1 MSKENYE
8 WFFNN
13 LDENAL
19 KKFLCEILEKNV
31 LRETFGYLLTDLKD
45 SKKINI
51 YEILKI
57 LENRDTHNIGTK
69 KMGFVDT
76 KVELYKYNGN
86 IVRIVNNNTEKC
98 DVAEIFCQELK
109 IQENVDK
116 KSLILLND
124 DNIFSNYEIIKHCCD
139 IPTQFPNRMC
149 NESYAHAT
157 AKAVV
162 DAVSYVSSAID
173 SVLPSMSA
181 KEFIPA
187 SMGPQNLDGI
197 IELKHNS
204 NKVDIIKEEIKY
216 LCS

>member
-1 MSKENYE
+1 
-8 WFFNN
+8 
-13 LDENAL
+13 
-19 KKFLCEILEKNV
+19 
-31 LRETFGYLLTDLKD
+31 
-45 SKKINI
+45 
-51 YEILKI
+51 
-57 LENRDTHNIGTK
+57 
-69 KMGFVDT
+69 
-76 KVELYKYNGN
+76 
-86 IVRIVNNNTEKC
+86 
-98 DVAEIFCQELK
+98 
-109 IQENVDK
+109 
-116 KSLILLND
+116 
-124 DNIFSNYEIIKHCCD
+124 
-139 IPTQFPNRMC
+139 MC

-216 LCS
+216 LGNSDNPDEFISDHIGIDANLSYKDFNFNIISYNLEGLCSNNTEFDTRKRNLIKELKGKTNEHTIMVCQEIILKDQIGNRDVLTANIQTIINILNSNLPSRETHATHFYEIPDTTSCIFFSESFCQ